1 MRLKGVWGISPNNR
15 AARKI
20 LFSKNKNHIQISF
33 PTYVG
38 NVLGPGACPRRG
50 VEGARSPL
58 TRGQRHT
65 ARRKAPPDP
74 PWAGAAGRITGLFD
88 DQREYLN
95 QEKYIGNS
103 ENYTVEPVQNPAVA
117 RDYLPEILD
126 MAAALNQREA

>member
-1 MRLKGVWGISPNNR
+1 MGPGLRPGAGSREDSPTVWGKCHEVTKGDGPR
-15 AARKI
+15 TAA
-20 LFSKNKNHIQISF
+20 
-33 PTYVG
+33 
-38 NVLGPGACPRRG
+38 
-50 VEGARSPL
+50 EPL

-103 ENYTVEPVQNPAVA
+103 ENYTVEPVQNPTVA
-117 RDYLPEILD
+117 RDHLSEILN